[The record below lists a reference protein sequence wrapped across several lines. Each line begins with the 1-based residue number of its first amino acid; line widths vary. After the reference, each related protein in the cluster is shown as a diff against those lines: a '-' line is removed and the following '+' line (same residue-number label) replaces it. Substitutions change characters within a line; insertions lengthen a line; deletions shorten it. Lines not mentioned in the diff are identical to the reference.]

1 MIMLAWFFMSPI
13 IYPIEMVTSV
23 DGGLPWWVSLAYF
36 LNPMTGI
43 ISAYRITLI
52 GAPNPGTELMNLSF
66 VVAIVIGLVGVW
78 IFKKLED
85 GFGDEL

>member
-1 MIMLAWFFMSPI
+1 M
-13 IYPIEMVTSV
+13 
-23 DGGLPWWVSLAYF
+23 
-36 LNPMTGI
+36 
-43 ISAYRITLI
+43 